1 MEGKTIIDFREGNK
15 EAFQRLFNTL
25 YKGMSL
31 YAKKFVDNYD
41 DAEDVTQEA
50 FIELW
55 NQRAKFES
63 MNQIKAFLYLSIK
76 NRCINFKKHINI
88 KEKYAQTMLSGNDSS
103 FDEFIIEA
111 EVVQNLNN
119 AIRNLPEQRKQ
130 VILLSMQGL
139 KNEEIADSM
148 QISINTVKQ
157 QKKIAYKQL
166 REKMASSHHILF
178 LLF

>member
-1 MEGKTIIDFREGNK
+1 MQDKTVIE
-15 EAFQRLFNTL
+15 FQRGDKESFRLLFNML
-25 YKGMSL
+25 YPVMCL
-31 YAKKFVDNYD
+31 FARKFIVDYD
-41 DAEDVTQEA
+41 DAEDITQEI

-63 MNQIKAFLYLSIK
+63 INQIKAFLYLSIK
-76 NRCINFKKHINI
+76 NRCINFKKHISI
-88 KEKYAQTMLSGNDSS
+88 KEKYAQTTLSDNDIV
-103 FDEFIIEA
+103 FDAFVIEA

-119 AIRNLPEQRKQ
+119 AINKLPEQRKQ
-130 VILLSMQGL
+130 VIMLSMQGL
-139 KNEEIADSM
+139 TNNEIADSM

-166 REKMASSHHILF
+166 REKLASSPHILF